1 MKNIIFFVSVMIS
14 LAMCPLQDGY
24 PVPPDCPSRM
34 FYIQHANNHNTFV
47 YDANF
52 TASKAIKDADP
63 IHVYRI
69 NYKKGGIKEEL
80 TNMQRKMAYGVEF
93 TKTGCNTFD
102 FTLAAYP
109 SKKMTLKL
117 CGENNPRVSVHIN
130 GKTIHLKRMFLFC
143 NKLGTSV
150 SSINFY
156 GKDAVSGR
164 EVTENFAI
172 ND

>member
-1 MKNIIFFVSVMIS
+1 MKKSLFLVLLLVSSTVGF
-14 LAMCPLQDGY
+14 AQEGY
-24 PVPPDCPSRM
+24 PVPPHNPFRL

-52 TASKAIKDADP
+52 MGKALSDAEPIK
-63 IHVYRI
+63 VYRI

-93 TKTGCNTFD
+93 IKTAVNTFE

-109 SKKMTLKL
+109 AKKLILKVNNT
-117 CGENNPRVSVHIN
+117 NNPHVTVFIN
-130 GKTIHLKRMFLFC
+130 GKNIILRRMFLFC
-143 NKLGTSV
+143 NKLGTGV

-156 GKDAVSGR
+156 GKDINTQKDVM
-164 EVTENFAI
+164 ENLVL